1 MIAVRRWI
9 RKRPV
14 VAFYVLC
21 YAISWLLWLPFM
33 LSGVELT
40 QLLAVIGLFGP
51 ALACVIVSRGAAF
64 PDSGSRPFPFWLS
77 FIAAWI
83 LSTLAFSLNSFTN
96 SSNPSPVALVI
107 FAMFALLPAY
117 ILASAVSGSPGVRR
131 TLSSLVRP
139 GGGWAWYLLAL
150 ALPVV
155 LRLVSVWLSRQIGWE
170 LLSEPQTSSSPLE
183 LAGSVLVI
191 FLYTLIYA
199 GGLNEETGW
208 TGFALP
214 RLLAKLNPLAAT
226 ILVWALW
233 MVWHIPLYLSGDFN
247 LSPHVLLGS
256 FFGRFLLTWLFMR
269 SSGGV
274 LTAVLLH
281 TSVNVTSQFVPL
293 TNASLLV
300 DAAVTL
306 LVIIGGKMWQRLPEE
321 SSAVLAEQPVS
332 A

>member
-1 MIAVRRWI
+1 MNAVQRWI

-14 VAFYVLC
+14 VAFFVLC
-21 YAISWLLWLPFM
+21 FAISWLLWLPYM
-33 LSGVELT
+33 LSGVDLT

-51 ALACVIVSRGAAF
+51 ALACVIVSRSSASPASD
-64 PDSGSRPFPFWLS
+64 PRPFPFWLS
-77 FIAAWI
+77 FIAAWV
-83 LSTLAFSLNSFTN
+83 LSTFAFWLNSQAN
-96 SSNPSPVALVI
+96 SANVSPIALVI
-107 FAMFALLPAY
+107 YAMFALFPAY

-131 TLSSLVRP
+131 TLSSLVRLR
-139 GGGWAWYLLAL
+139 GGWIWYLLAL

-155 LRLVSVWLSRQIGWE
+155 LRLVSVWLSRLMGWE
-170 LLSEPQTSSSPLE
+170 LLSEPQTPTNPLE
-183 LAGSVLVI
+183 LAGSALVI

-208 TGFALP
+208 TGLALP
-214 RLLAKLNPLAAT
+214 GLLARFSPLAAT
-226 ILVWALW
+226 LLVWGLW
-233 MVWHIPLYLSGDFN
+233 MVWHVPLHLAGLFDLN
-247 LSPHVLLGS
+247 PHVLIGS

-293 TNASLLV
+293 TNASVLV
-300 DAAVTL
+300 DAVVAL
-306 LVIIGGKMWQRLPEE
+306 LVIVAGRMWQRLPEE
-321 SSAVLAEQPVS
+321 SPAVLAEQPLS